1 MQKAFNQYAAI
12 PGSSV
17 QCAAAEVFNE
27 WKLDFELDGKNVFM
41 IEGEQ
46 KLSEGAPDGRSKL
59 RYGEAL
65 AHKLFG
71 DKEAVIHLYMPEFSQ
86 RHNVCRLFGTPPGF
100 VGFDND
106 KSTIIDRIRQRPS
119 GVLVLEEI
127 EKCHPDTM
135 ADLKRAFQSE
145 KFTDTHGYDASTH
158 GLVVMMCTDKVSDR
172 TRARRERERQA
183 AIEKALRDAE
193 FAIECAVV
201 LQTKMQVMKPL
212 RLKF

>member
-1 MQKAFNQYAAI
+1 MQTAFNQHAAI

-17 QCAAAEVFNE
+17 QHAAEAFNE
-27 WKLDFELDGKNVFM
+27 WKLDFELDGENVFM

-46 KLSEGAPDGRSKL
+46 KLSEGAPDGRAKL
-59 RYGEAL
+59 RYGQAL

-71 DKEAVIHLYMPEFSQ
+71 DKEAVIHLYMAEFSQ
-86 RHNVCRLFGTPPGF
+86 RHSVHRLFGTPPGF

-106 KSTIIDRIRQRPS
+106 KSTIVDRIRARPS
-119 GVLVLEEI
+119 CVLVLEEI

-135 ADLKRAFQSE
+135 ADLKRGFQN
-145 KFTDTHGYDASTH
+145 KVFTDTHGNEARTD
-158 GLVVMMCTDKVSDR
+158 GLIVMMCTDKVSDR
-172 TRARRERERQA
+172 TRTRRERERQA
-183 AIEKALRDAE
+183 AMEKVLRDAE

-201 LQTKMQVMKPL
+201 LQTKMQIMKPL